1 MLSKC
6 ANPKCTAT
14 LRYLHQGR
22 LFVASP
28 RNTVVTSESRIDYK
42 WLCDGCCRSMTIMD
56 GGAIHRFR
64 RSWFRN
70 STNANGLDRR
80 LLA

>member
-22 LFVASP
+22 LFV
-28 RNTVVTSESRIDYK
+28 TSRQPAISLETHIDYR
-42 WLCDGCCRSMTIMD
+42 WLCDGCCRSMTIAD
-56 GGAIHRFR
+56 NGTIQRFR
-64 RSWFRN
+64 QSWFRH
-70 STNANGLDRR
+70 ANQHQC
-80 LLA
+80 A

>member
-22 LFVASP
+22 MYVVWP
-28 RNTVVTSESRIDYK
+28 RKSAIALESRIEYR
-42 WLCDGCCRSMTIMD
+42 WLCDSCSRSMTLTD
-56 GGAIHRFR
+56 GGDINTFWRGGFRHRVKM
-64 RSWFRN
+64 
-70 STNANGLDRR
+70 NALERGG
-80 LLA
+80 A